1 MRICGI
7 NNNARKFLLN
17 FIDIESNKLLGKF
30 DSKFI
35 DIELFC

>member
-1 MRICGI
+1 VEF

-35 DIELFC
+35 DIKKLFC